1 LINIRDIRNA
11 SVHEEIDYLFL
22 KSILRNYSRPRAKI
36 TNLLKNKDLIRVK
49 KGLYVFG
56 ERYAKKPY
64 VIETL
69 ANLIYGPSSISL
81 EYALSY
87 YGMIPER
94 VEVVTSVT
102 SKRDKVFHT
111 PIGTFSYRY
120 LHQSKYP
127 IGITEVMIDET
138 HPILIATPEKALAD
152 KIMLASPG
160 LQLAN
165 KQDVAEYLYE
175 DLRIPEQKIA
185 GLDLERLSRI
195 KSTYQDQNV
204 SLLYLYLMAVKDDE

>member
-1 LINIRDIRNA
+1 LINIQDIRSA

-22 KSILRNYSRPRAKI
+22 KSILRNYSHPRAKI
-36 TNLLKNKDLIRVK
+36 TNLLKNKGLIRVK

-94 VEVVTSVT
+94 VEVITSIT
-102 SKRDKVFHT
+102 NKRDKVFHT

-120 LHQSKYP
+120 LHLSKYP
-127 IGITEVMIDET
+127 VGITEVMIDET
-138 HPILIATPEKALAD
+138 HPVLIATPEKALAD

-185 GLDLERLSRI
+185 SLDLVRFSRI

-204 SLLYLYLMAVKDDE
+204 NLLYLYLTGCKRR